1 MLAWAGA
8 GVCAYAV
15 LRYLSPLLTPQKECP
30 GNREVAPGKDD
41 NSIEGMT
48 TGSTVIDSAPDAS
61 SSLGQAL
68 PLVRSQLDELAPQ
81 RLEVGGT
88 VVVLDVL
95 RVMRD
100 GVDQPVP

>member
-15 LRYLSPLLTPQKECP
+15 LRYLSALLTPQKECP

-48 TGSTVIDSAPDAS
+48 TGSTVIDSAPDPLCS
-61 SSLGQAL
+61 VGQAL
-68 PLVRSQLDELAPQ
+68 PLCGSQLDELSPQ
-81 RLEVGGT
+81 RL
-88 VVVLDVL
+88 
-95 RVMRD
+95 
-100 GVDQPVP
+100 